1 MDMFDFEELLADM
14 FGVTDD
20 QREDDNLL
28 EAKLYEE
35 FELDMDSAFDFAQK
49 LLWHVPPVKAGIS
62 GKSYH
67 AFVSKSEP
75 IMLMK
80 IAARN

>member
-20 QREDDNLL
+20 QREDDDLL

-35 FELDMDSAFDFAQK
+35 FELDMESAFGFAQK
-49 LLWHVPPVKAGIS
+49 LLQHVPPIEAGLS

-67 AFVSKSEP
+67 AFIGKSEP

-80 IAARN
+80 IEARK